1 MKGVILTMK
10 KEIKVVAIVL
20 VALIV
25 FLSGFGLGATK
36 GIQITIAGDLKLN
49 GASGSVDA
57 GATAAP
63 TTTQPQTT
71 TQAPTPSGD
80 DGAAAD
86 TTVAPA
92 GDDSGSSSS
101 SIPSGNAEI
110 AAAYNKA
117 INDTK
122 NYTGSVH
129 LKKDSTVA
137 ITITD
142 CPGGDTVKNIVQGV
156 VDNYAGSSTKEY
168 DYNNGADADG
178 GKLYNRIT
186 PGDRDAAL
194 TEAGIANATC
204 VADGDGYKMTITLVS
219 EKATFDGTN
228 TVNPANHESCLDP
241 LNLATLDVNPI
252 TITNADMTYPGAT
265 LEVTVD
271 GQGRMTVFS
280 VKLPL
285 SGSGT
290 GGMGFIKATVGL
302 EGSLDDL
309 YTFTYA

>member
-1 MKGVILTMK
+1 MK

-49 GASGSVDA
+49 GASGSVDT

-80 DGAAAD
+80 STAD
-86 TTVAPA
+86 TTAAPA
-92 GDDSGSSSS
+92 GDDSGASSS
-101 SIPSGNAEI
+101 SIPTGNAEI

-129 LKKDSTVA
+129 LNKVGTVA
-137 ITITD
+137 IQITD
-142 CPGGDTVKNIVQGV
+142 CPGGDTVKNIVQPV
-156 VDNYAGSSTKEY
+156 VDNFTGTTTKDL
-168 DYNNGADADG
+168 DYNNGVDAEG

-186 PGDRDAAL
+186 PGDRDSAL

-204 VADGDGYKMTITLVS
+204 VAEGDGYKMTITLVS

-228 TVNPANHESCLDP
+228 TVNPAHHESCLDP
-241 LNLATLDVNPI
+241 LNLATLDVNPL
-252 TITNADMTYPGAT
+252 TITAADMTYPGAT
-265 LEVTVD
+265 LEATVD
-271 GQGRMTVFS
+271 GQGRLTLLS

-285 SGSGT
+285 SGTGT
-290 GGMGFIKATVGL
+290 GKFSFMSATLGL

>member
-1 MKGVILTMK
+1 MK

-71 TQAPTPSGD
+71 TQAPTPS
-80 DGAAAD
+80 DGGAAD
-86 TTVAPA
+86 TTAAPA
-92 GDDSGSSSS
+92 DGDSGSSSS

-129 LKKDSTVA
+129 LNKVSTVA

-142 CPGGDTVKNIVQGV
+142 CPGGDSVKNIVQGV
-156 VDNYAGSSTKEY
+156 VDKYATTSTKDI
-168 DYNNGADADG
+168 DYNNGTDPDG

-186 PGDRDAAL
+186 PGDRDSAL

-228 TVNPANHESCLDP
+228 TVNPSHHESCLDP
-241 LNLATLDVNPI
+241 LNLATLDVSPI
-252 TITNADMTYPGAT
+252 SITNADMTYPGAT

-271 GQGRMTVFS
+271 GQGRMTLFS

-302 EGSLDDL
+302 EGSLDDV
-309 YTFTYA
+309 YKFTYA

>member
-1 MKGVILTMK
+1 MK

-57 GATAAP
+57 GATTAP
-63 TTTQPQTT
+63 TTAQPQTT

-80 DGAAAD
+80 GAAD
-86 TTVAPA
+86 TTAAPA
-92 GDDSGSSSS
+92 DGNGDSSSS

-129 LKKDSTVA
+129 LNKVSTVA

-142 CPGGDTVKNIVQGV
+142 CPGGDSVKSIVQGV
-156 VDNYAGSSTKEY
+156 VDRYATTSTKDI
-168 DYNNGADADG
+168 DYNNGTDPDG

-186 PGDRDAAL
+186 PGDRDSAL

-204 VADGDGYKMTITLVS
+204 VADGDGYKMSITLVS

-228 TVNPANHESCLDP
+228 TVNPSHHESCLDP
-241 LNLATLDVNPI
+241 LNLATLDVSPI

-271 GQGRMTVFS
+271 GQGRMTLFS

-290 GGMGFIKATVGL
+290 GGMTFIKATVGL
-302 EGSLDDL
+302 EGSLDDV